1 MTERATKSPRQRAA
15 ACGSALRCAP
25 THRRRGAILIVA
37 ILVTMT
43 LAGMVLVLCR
53 RMSVEAIASANDA
66 AAIQAAAVERGGEQY
81 VLGILSDTTESPLS
95 LGEENFQA
103 VQVGDGWFWVLRPD
117 YDDPDLPLYGVVD
130 ECSKLDINSA
140 SYESLMRLP
149 GMTDE
154 FASAIVDW
162 RDEDDTISPGG
173 AENEYYLSLP
183 NPYYC
188 KNGPFETVEELL
200 LVRGATPQLLY
211 GDGTAPPIGSTP
223 LSRAASGTGTIL
235 SDPQVARGLYDLL
248 TVYSSQPNTAADGTR
263 RVNLNDRNALRTL
276 MQQRLNGGRA
286 NEIIG
291 LLGRGRLADV
301 FDLYFRG
308 RMTADELDQI
318 ADYVT
323 TSQNARVSGRV
334 NINTAP
340 RDVLLAME
348 ELDPGDVDK
357 LISQRN
363 SVGNADSG
371 SIAWVADALGE
382 KAVGLGNRITGRST
396 RYSADILAVSGNGR
410 AFKRVR
416 IVVDIGSATSSSSSL
431 GSIGSSNTSGATPR
445 IIYRRDLSDRGWPMD
460 PQILASIRAGQMQQG
475 GGMNNPLAGGL
486 GR

>member
-1 MTERATKSPRQRAA
+1 MNAQTTTSSTAPRA
-15 ACGSALRCAP
+15 ACGLAQNRV
-25 THRRRGAILIVA
+25 HRQRRRGAILIVA
-37 ILVTMT
+37 ILITVT

-53 RMSVEAIASANDA
+53 RMSVEALASANDA
-66 AAIQAAAVERGGEQY
+66 AAVQAAAVERGGEQY
-81 VLGILSDTTESPLS
+81 VLGVLSDTTESPLS
-95 LGEENFQA
+95 VGEESFQA
-103 VQVGDGWFWVLRPD
+103 VPVGDGFFWVLRPD
-117 YDDPDLPLYGVVD
+117 YDDPNLPQYGVVD
-130 ECSKLDINSA
+130 ECSKFDINSA
-140 SYESLMRLP
+140 SYDSLMLLP

-173 AENEYYLSLP
+173 AENEYYLSQP
-183 NPYYC
+183 QPYYC

-223 LSRAASGTGTIL
+223 LSRAGSGTIM
-235 SDPQVARGLYDLL
+235 SDPQMARGLYDLL

-263 RVNLNDRNALRTL
+263 RVSLNDRNALANLLT
-276 MQQRLNGGRA
+276 QKLNGGRA
-286 NEIIG
+286 SDILNR
-291 LLGRGRLADV
+291 LGRGRIVDV

-308 RMTADELDQI
+308 QMTRDELDQI

-323 TSQNARVSGRV
+323 SAQGTRVSGLI

-340 RDVLLAME
+340 RDVLLTIQDLA
-348 ELDPGDVDK
+348 PGDVDK
-357 LISQRN
+357 LISQRG
-363 SVGNADSG
+363 SVGNSDPT
-371 SIAWVADALGE
+371 SISWVADALGE
-382 KAVGLGNRITGRST
+382 AAVGLGNHITGRST
-396 RYSADILAVSGNGR
+396 RYSADILAVSGNGK

-416 IVVDIGSATSSSSSL
+416 IVVDIGSTTSSSSSL
-431 GSIGSSNTSGATPR
+431 GSIGSSGSTSTATPK

-475 GGMNNPLAGGL
+475 GGMNNPLSGGL